1 MNRDLAYRLQLR
13 LDALKTEAIDA
24 IRYILEKDNAYRV
37 FLNHSVIIHCVNKN
51 AYSETKE
58 VYMTDKCF
66 IVDSFDESQLEE
78 LKYIPVAS
86 LLRILRLIEEGEY
99 DIEEYIEDKDLSN
112 HIQAQEDAHFDN
124 FCQQNNI

>member
-1 MNRDLAYRLQLR
+1 MNRDLAYRLDLR

-24 IRYILEKDNAYRV
+24 IRALLEEANAHRVILNYNA
-37 FLNHSVIIHCVNKN
+37 IIHCVNKN

-58 VYMTDKCF
+58 VYMTGQCF
-66 IVDSFDESQLEE
+66 IVDSFGESELEE
-78 LKYIPVAS
+78 LKYIPIAS
-86 LLRILRLIEEGEY
+86 LLYILTLIEEGEY
-99 DIEEYIEDKDLSN
+99 DIEDYIEDKDLSN

>member
-1 MNRDLAYRLQLR
+1 MNRDLAYRLDLR

-24 IRYILEKDNAYRV
+24 IRDILEKANAHRV
-37 FLNHSVIIHCVNKN
+37 TLNHNVFIDCVNKN

-58 VYMTDKCF
+58 VYMTGQCF

-86 LLRILRLIEEGEY
+86 LLSILRLIEEGEY
-99 DIEEYIEDKDLSN
+99 DIEEHVEDKDLSN